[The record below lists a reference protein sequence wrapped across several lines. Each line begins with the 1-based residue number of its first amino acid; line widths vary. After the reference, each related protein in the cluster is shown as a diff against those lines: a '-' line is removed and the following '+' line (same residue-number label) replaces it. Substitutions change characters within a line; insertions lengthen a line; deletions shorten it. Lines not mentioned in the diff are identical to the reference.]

1 MEKRCI
7 LSATIG
13 ASAHATS
20 RITCAKLRATN
31 RYIYEWWYRN
41 YDMIFP
47 FSSRRVIGLT
57 HIWLTKQGKKKQ
69 HFTIIGYNN
78 NSRQIWVPFEPVF
91 SDSKSKC
98 IVLKLSQRPYFN
110 QNIINFSFNLIIEN
124 LLKMLRSRNLEKF
137 HFRNLINV
145 QIQLRSRNNGLVV

>member
-1 MEKRCI
+1 MAPALTQPLALLALNYARPTVTFMNDDTEIMIWFFLFLPDGSSVLRISGSPNKVRKSCI
-7 LSATIG
+7 LQLLGTITI
-13 ASAHATS
+13 AV
-20 RITCAKLRATN
+20 K
-31 RYIYEWWYRN
+31 YEYHLS
-41 YDMIFP
+41 P
-47 FSSRRVIGLT
+47 FFLT
-57 HIWLTKQGKKKQ
+57 PNLNVEDQ
-69 HFTIIGYNN
+69 
-78 NSRQIWVPFEPVF
+78 R
-91 SDSKSKC
+91 KC